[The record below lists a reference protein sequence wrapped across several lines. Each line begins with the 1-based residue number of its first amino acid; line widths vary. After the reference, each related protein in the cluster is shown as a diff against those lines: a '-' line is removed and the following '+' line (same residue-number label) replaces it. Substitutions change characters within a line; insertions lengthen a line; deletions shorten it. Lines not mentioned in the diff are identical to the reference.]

1 MLQLLLL
8 LLQVIFVFP
17 LFQIHYIHTTAY
29 SFSWCQVKHA
39 LNVTD
44 SRIPK
49 NDNGIVNKEKN
60 FVPCLGL
67 P

>member
-1 MLQLLLL
+1 MEKNYLRKK
-8 LLQVIFVFP
+8 IN
-17 LFQIHYIHTTAY
+17 YNIHTTAD
-29 SFSWCQVKHA
+29 SFSWCQVEHG